1 MPVHI
6 LLRRWLM
13 VALLACFVITPLSLG
28 EGAAKTSPEDA
39 AKFINALGNEAV
51 TILNG
56 SAGDLED
63 REAKVR
69 DLIKQNTDLK
79 TIGRFVLGNAW
90 RKATPEQRAK
100 YQALFA
106 DYFVSLNARRLSAY
120 AGESFKLVKAK
131 PAGKQDAWVF
141 TEISS
146 GSGEPVKAAWRV
158 RIGSKGPKILDIS
171 AAGVSMIMTQRSEFQ
186 AIVQKQGVEG
196 LIYTLNHYDVAD

>member
-6 LLRRWLM
+6 LLRRWLI

-69 DLIKQNTDLK
+69 DLIRQTDLK
-79 TIGRFVLGNAW
+79 TIGRFVLGKAW

-120 AGESFKLVKAK
+120 AGESFKVVKAK
-131 PAGKQDAWVF
+131 PAGKQDAWVL
-141 TEISS
+141 TKISS